1 MSALTDLYQEVIL
14 DHSRHPRNFGHAEDA
29 NREAK
34 GYNPLCGDRIAIY
47 LRVEDGV
54 IADVTFE
61 AKGCAISLASASMMT
76 DLIKGRSED
85 EAGAL
90 FGQFHALV
98 TGNGEGEGD
107 GDGGDLDDLEALGGV
122 REFPSRIK
130 CATLA
135 WHAMKA
141 ALAGEATEVR
151 TE

>member
-1 MSALTDLYQEVIL
+1 MNALTDLYQEVIL
-14 DHSRHPRNFGHAEDA
+14 DHSRHPRNFGRAEDA

-76 DLIKGRSED
+76 EMIKGRSEE
-85 EAGAL
+85 EASAL

-98 TGNGEGEGD
+98 TGNGEGG
-107 GDGGDLDDLEALGGV
+107 GGDLEDLEALGGV

-141 ALAGEATEVR
+141 ALAGKATEVR

>member
-1 MSALTDLYQEVIL
+1 MNALTDLYQEVIL
-14 DHSRHPRNFGHAEDA
+14 DHSRHPRNFGRAEDA

-76 DLIKGRSED
+76 EMIKGRSEE
-85 EAGAL
+85 EASAL

-98 TGNGEGEGD
+98 TGNGEGG
-107 GDGGDLDDLEALGGV
+107 GGDLEDLEALGGV

-141 ALAGEATEVR
+141 ALADKATEVR